1 MFGGARHVLHLFL
14 WAFSDVQHV
23 VLSLACSSYCVCSC
37 ATSALGFTSA
47 TQPCIQMA
55 GGTAIVEVQQ
65 NDATEHFPIV
75 EVQQS
80 GAVEHFGIGA
90 TEHVPIVEVA
100 FAHGKWWSIP
110 QDMSAQLYEKYAN
123 DEDAGYTWDWG
134 EGGRPGYLA
143 PNGELTSINCYT
155 IDFVN
160 RVQTNLDSQ
169 SKRSIRV
176 VWVRPQDVEARFVGK
191 LPPKR
196 RRLS

>member
-1 MFGGARHVLHLFL
+1 
-14 WAFSDVQHV
+14 
-23 VLSLACSSYCVCSC
+23 
-37 ATSALGFTSA
+37 
-47 TQPCIQMA
+47 MA
-55 GGTAIVEVQQ
+55 SGTAIVEVQQ
-65 NDATEHFPIV
+65 NGATEHFPIV

-90 TEHVPIVEVA
+90 TEHVPIVEAA
-100 FAHGKWWSIP
+100 FAYGKWWSIP

-123 DEDAGYTWDWG
+123 DEDAGNTWDWG
-134 EGGRPGYLA
+134 KSRRPGSWA
-143 PNGELTSINCYT
+143 PNGELTSINRYT

-191 LPPKR
+191 LPPN
-196 RRLS
+196 